1 MRRQCLDI
9 LTPLMSHGLPGKSI
23 LSRPRW
29 SCLPAALIQSR
40 PVNKRG
46 VNTSTPQPLHTIPTN
61 EVKRDDSFNHEVF
74 NLSLAL
80 SRSRLN
86 ESTEIQCMLF
96 HADSS
101 LEPSRQN
108 MTKARIAKDYDLDAR
123 DLRNIDLVST
133 GLPHIL
139 VRPDTIFASLFS
151 LRLLIKSNKM
161 LLVLLESED
170 NHVRIHDVLL
180 KDLHTRLQ
188 TPQGLAVGLSGQLS
202 FEHRVLDAALA
213 AVIATLEAESVLIRR
228 DVERSLSDSQ
238 KEDSVHTALRRLR
251 RQGKRL
257 VNTEQRARQVRSALQ
272 EILSNDED
280 MAMMYLT
287 DRRAG
292 HAHLSADHQEVEYL
306 LEAYNKNVDAIAES
320 ANSLIGD
327 VNRTIDTIQS
337 VLDIR
342 RNEIMIFEA
351 QLEIWMLGFAVS
363 TFVAGLFGMN
373 VINSFEESIPAFT
386 VLVSGC
392 MLGTILIARYGM
404 RRLKKFRRPQL

>member
-1 MRRQCLDI
+1 M
-9 LTPLMSHGLPGKSI
+9 
-23 LSRPRW
+23 
-29 SCLPAALIQSR
+29 
-40 PVNKRG
+40 
-46 VNTSTPQPLHTIPTN
+46 PTN
-61 EVKRDDSFNHEVF
+61 EVKRDDSFNQEVF

-80 SRSRLN
+80 THSRLN
-86 ESTEIQCMLF
+86 DSTELQCILF

-101 LEPSRQN
+101 FEPSCQS
-108 MTKARIAKDYDLDAR
+108 MTKARIAKEYDLDAR

-151 LRLLIKSNKM
+151 LRLLIKSNTM

-180 KDLHTRLQ
+180 KDLQNRLQ
-188 TPQGLAVGLSGQLS
+188 TPQGLAVGLSGKLS

-306 LEAYNKNVDAIAES
+306 LEAYNKNADAIAES

-386 VLVSGC
+386 ILVSGC
-392 MLGTILIARYGM
+392 MLGTVLIARYGM